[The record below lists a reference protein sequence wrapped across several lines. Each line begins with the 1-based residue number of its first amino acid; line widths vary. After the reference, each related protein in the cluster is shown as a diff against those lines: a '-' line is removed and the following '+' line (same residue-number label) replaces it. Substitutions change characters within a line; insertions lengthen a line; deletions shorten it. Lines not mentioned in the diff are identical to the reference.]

1 MSDHPGKNILMKTL
15 VAAALIGL
23 VSPCAAFAESA
34 DISTITCAD
43 LAEMPADSVAMLLT
57 WIDGYM
63 GGQASD
69 TGFDVERLQANIDGA
84 AEACTADPS
93 ASLMDVLHTA
103 ENG

>member
-1 MSDHPGKNILMKTL
+1 MKKF
-15 VAAALIGL
+15 VAAALVIL
-23 VSPCAAFAESA
+23 FPVQVSLA
-34 DISTITCAD
+34 DTTDIATITCAD

-69 TGFDVERLQANIDGA
+69 TGLDVGRLQTNIDGA
-84 AEACTADPS
+84 ATLCAENPDFP
-93 ASLMDVLHTA
+93 LMDVLHQA

>member
-1 MSDHPGKNILMKTL
+1 MRHL
-15 VAAALIGL
+15 VAAALLGL
-23 VSPCAAFAESA
+23 ALPCAAFAESA

-43 LAEMPADSVAMLLT
+43 MAEMPAEAVAMLLT

-69 TGFDVERLQANIDGA
+69 TGFDMERLQANIDGA

-93 ASLMDVLHTA
+93 ATLMDVLHAA